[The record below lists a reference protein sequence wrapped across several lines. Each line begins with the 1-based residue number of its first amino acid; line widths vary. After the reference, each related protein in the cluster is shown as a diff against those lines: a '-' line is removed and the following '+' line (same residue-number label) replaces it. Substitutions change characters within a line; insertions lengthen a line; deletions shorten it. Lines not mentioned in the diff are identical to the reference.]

1 MAEINDKNLVITN
14 VKQDSE
20 IILVSYDE
28 DFNQVFNIGYT
39 WSKFNDNWRNHLD
52 VIGMWKTK
60 TT

>member
-1 MAEINDKNLVITN
+1 MNNFVINN
-14 VKQDSE
+14 VKQDGE

-39 WSKFNDNWRNHLD
+39 WNDFNDNWRNHLD

-60 TT
+60 Q